1 MIFNVTLEEHM
12 QHLKIILGKLRNHN
26 LRRKLKKYSFLQLET
41 NYLGFVISEE
51 GYQQHTKVATGR

>member
-1 MIFNVTLEEHM
+1 MIFSAILEEHM
-12 QHLKIILGKLRNHN
+12 QHLKIILGKLRHQN
-26 LRRKLKKYSFLQLET
+26 LRLKLKKYSFLQLET